1 MEIKYKKGLTLGDL
15 IVAAYQV
22 WGAAQAEKMVRWAI
36 HVRLIVPHPHPQ
48 LLISSTRGRSA

>member
-22 WGAAQAEKMVRWAI
+22 WGAARAEKMLRWAI
-36 HVRLIVPHPHPQ
+36 NTRFVVLQAHPH
-48 LLISSTRGRSA
+48 LLISAAKGRSA